1 MQDDIIDIHFWLK
14 GLNFFLNLAEEGEI
28 KMEFPHGAENEAAPA
43 KRERADDGEVA
54 TAAKRRRGFGAGD
67 DAGSDRKKSREQ
79 GEWADTSRSERSPG
93 PVEEGELP
101 SANEGEWFVNFCKRS
116 NVAYFTHAFSFES
129 TSHFTKL
136 TTCNGALMDTMWNH
150 DMEVAHKV

>member
-1 MQDDIIDIHFWLK
+1 MKAYKI
-14 GLNFFLNLAEEGEI
+14 FLNLAEEGEI
-28 KMEFPHGAENEAAPA
+28 KMEFLHGAENEAAPA

-101 SANEGEWFVNFCKRS
+101 SVNEGEWFV
-116 NVAYFTHAFSFES
+116 YFSKMICRVLNLLFSPQ
-129 TSHFTKL
+129 
-136 TTCNGALMDTMWNH
+136 
-150 DMEVAHKV
+150 